1 MCIRDS
7 NTYNVFTNV
16 IKNLKKNKN
25 IKSIIHVGSSKNKIT
40 KNNCKVNDI
49 DLFIIVENQN
59 IDQIRKIETINN
71 VEFDFNY
78 ISIEEMC
85 IRDRYIIIRKY
96 LLINYHI

>member
-1 MCIRDS
+1 MEN

-49 DLFIIVENQN
+49 DLFIIVEN
-59 IDQIRKIETINN
+59 
-71 VEFDFNY
+71 
-78 ISIEEMC
+78 
-85 IRDRYIIIRKY
+85 
-96 LLINYHI
+96 

>member
-1 MCIRDS
+1 MEN

-49 DLFIIVENQN
+49 DLIIFPLKEV
-59 IDQIRKIETINN
+59 IDLLKIR
-71 VEFDFNY
+71 
-78 ISIEEMC
+78 
-85 IRDRYIIIRKY
+85 
-96 LLINYHI
+96 HIFFWR

>member
-1 MCIRDS
+1 MEN

-49 DLFIIVENQN
+49 DLFIIVASGF
-59 IDQIRKIETINN
+59 IDNTLATT
-71 VEFDFNY
+71 D
-78 ISIEEMC
+78 ST
-85 IRDRYIIIRKY
+85 
-96 LLINYHI
+96 LLVLK